1 MAARVRPCAARS
13 GTWWSRVVT
22 PQSIVGGNIHTC
34 HASRIEPV
42 DVMHHRIGHDL
53 AGKVAHD
60 LVHGDVD
67 KTVVAKLDRHGLY
80 TWIDLLPLRLPVGL
94 HGFPAMDVATLECP
108 RPPHVDGHPL
118 GHESAVT
125 RVEGGVQ
132 VLDVAVDIDV
142 FHGRSIHVTAVTRYS
157 TTMTR
162 PIDLERRAALLHAVA
177 GHLINK
183 GHARD
188 SLREIATGVGTS
200 ARMLMHHFGTR
211 ERLIGDALKLVRDRQ
226 LRAARQAI
234 SPGSDAIVTLRNLW
248 RWYARKDTRR
258 YFLLFEDVEL
268 RERISPSANSAITA
282 RLGTDWRPLFAEI
295 FRQDARFAHDA
306 DLLAHLVVATLR
318 GFARDR
324 MSGASVSGQR
334 HAFQTLIDMIGARA
348 TEEGRGGIH
357 HDRACRRG
365 DAGRCIR

>member
-1 MAARVRPCAARS
+1 
-13 GTWWSRVVT
+13 
-22 PQSIVGGNIHTC
+22 
-34 HASRIEPV
+34 
-42 DVMHHRIGHDL
+42 
-53 AGKVAHD
+53 
-60 LVHGDVD
+60 
-67 KTVVAKLDRHGLY
+67 
-80 TWIDLLPLRLPVGL
+80 
-94 HGFPAMDVATLECP
+94 
-108 RPPHVDGHPL
+108 
-118 GHESAVT
+118 
-125 RVEGGVQ
+125 
-132 VLDVAVDIDV
+132 
-142 FHGRSIHVTAVTRYS
+142 
-157 TTMTR
+157 MTR

-268 RERISPSANSAITA
+268 RERISPSANSALTA